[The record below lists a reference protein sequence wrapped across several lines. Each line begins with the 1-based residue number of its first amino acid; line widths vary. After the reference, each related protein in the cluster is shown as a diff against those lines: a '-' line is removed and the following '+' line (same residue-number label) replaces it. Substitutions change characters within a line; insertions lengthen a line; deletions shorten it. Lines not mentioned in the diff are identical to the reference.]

1 MSKKRDVDLVLD
13 FSQCSG
19 RKRDLSIVPRVRVTF
34 LVYFKL
40 LFVKIGFVVA
50 KLQLRSEKRLK
61 KKEKMPY
68 L

>member
-1 MSKKRDVDLVLD
+1 MSKKRDVKVVLD

-34 LVYFKL
+34 IVYFKL
-40 LFVKIGFVVA
+40 LFVNIGFVVA

-61 KKEKMPY
+61 KK
-68 L
+68 

>member
-1 MSKKRDVDLVLD
+1 MMKKRDVEVILD

-34 LVYFKL
+34 INLVYFKL

-61 KKEKMPY
+61 KK
-68 L
+68 